1 MPKIKTTG
9 TGLSQVW
16 TNILDNAIDASP
28 EKGKIVIHTWVE
40 EGQACIGIADQGT
53 GISPEHS
60 DHIFE
65 PFFTTKPA
73 GVGTGL
79 GLDIAHRIVVGQF
92 GGEIT
97 FASEPGKTEFVVR
110 LPSAK

>member
-1 MPKIKTTG
+1 MPRIKTTG

-28 EKGKIVIHTWVE
+28 ERGEITIHTWVE
-40 EGQACIGIADQGT
+40 NGNACIGIADEGS
-53 GISPEHS
+53 GVALEHR

-97 FASEPGKTEFVVR
+97 FDSEPGKTEFVVR
-110 LPSAK
+110 VPAK